1 MTTETRRLIG
11 EIREYL
17 ADLERKLDRR
27 RLEAGL
33 DNLEPLT
40 EEEEAWV
47 RSANASAD
55 KLAAGMAAGL
65 GVPDVVNW
73 RGDVQGRTFAILD
86 GVEVEV
92 TDPEPRELAPRDG
105 ASPTI
110 AERNQAAQDE
120 AHRIRSETGWA
131 PDACSNCGIPI
142 AEHPNVEQ
150 CERNQLA
157 QDLELAR
164 REAWVE
170 GYQAA
175 RPWVRSEDAE
185 AARRRLEA
193 GR

>member
-120 AHRIRSETGWA
+120 AHRIRRKSRRPGH
-131 PDACSNCGIPI
+131 N
-142 AEHPNVEQ
+142 HPRDSL
-150 CERNQLA
+150 CLIITCPRGA
-157 QDLELAR
+157 YD
-164 REAWVE
+164 
-170 GYQAA
+170 
-175 RPWVRSEDAE
+175 
-185 AARRRLEA
+185 A
-193 GR
+193 GRDDALDRRCVVPQRGMYGEPHDA